1 MTRDLRREHGRADRW
16 ALLSDVHGNLAALER
31 ALAYADAAGASRVA
45 FLGDALGGLPG
56 DEACC
61 RLLMARAD
69 VAVFGNR
76 EVRVRFT
83 APDDVRDW
91 LRALPAT
98 ARIGD
103 LLLCH
108 SSPASLFPPGMTADE
123 AVAFRRDRSYFD
135 LFPYVSGRAAVER
148 AAEPLVDRDLLG
160 FAHGH
165 THRRGFWRVEGGRA
179 ERLRGTDE
187 AVLGAGVLV
196 VGLGSVGE
204 GERGRIEF
212 ALYAPEARRVR
223 LVSLD
228 PR

>member
-1 MTRDLRREHGRADRW
+1 MRRDPRREHGPADTW
-16 ALLSDVHGNLAALER
+16 ALLSDVHGNLPALER
-31 ALAYADAAGASRVA
+31 ALAYADAAGAGRVA
-45 FLGDALGGLPG
+45 FLGDGLGGRPG
-56 DEACC
+56 DGACC

-76 EVRVRFT
+76 EVRVRF
-83 APDDVRDW
+83 AVPDDVRDW
-91 LRALPAT
+91 LRALPAA
-98 ARIGD
+98 ARVGD
-103 LLLCH
+103 MLLCH
-108 SSPASLFPPGMTADE
+108 SSPASLFSPGMTAGE
-123 AVAFRRDRSYFD
+123 AVAFRRGRSYFD

-148 AAEPLVDRDLLG
+148 AGAALAVPDLLG

-165 THRRGFWRVEGGRA
+165 THRRGFWRVEGGKA
-179 ERLRGTDE
+179 EPMRGMDE
-187 AVLGAGVLV
+187 AELGVGTVV

-228 PR
+228 PP